1 MTATQDREKVCH
13 PIVLVK
19 VNGVTCRALLD
30 TGATV
35 SYASGYL
42 LDRLKLRPTRTHTRR
57 IQTIVGVVTKRSEIF
72 NVQASD
78 TDEKYAIPLGV
89 TRIDR
94 AELLSVENPNY
105 AVMISKY
112 PHLKGVY
119 MEDTDLKMLPVH
131 VILGT
136 SDYAR
141 IKTCESQRTG
151 AMGEPV
157 AEYTHFGWTIMSP
170 GTETDLDSIFLA
182 QTASNDCEELYR
194 MDVLG
199 LEDAPSGDQSV
210 VYTEFREQ
218 LRRSPN
224 GWYEARLPWKGDHP
238 PLPSNESG
246 SLKRLGSLVQ
256 RLKKTGRL
264 DEYDAIIQDQLREGI
279 VEEADMPASGKEFY
293 IPHKAVVRENVES
306 TKMRVVYDAS
316 AKAHSSAPS
325 LNDCL
330 EVGPPLQN
338 KLWKVLVRGR
348 FHPVALAGDIRK
360 AFLQVR
366 IHVQDRDALRFHW
379 LEAKDPQ
386 RIRTYRFTRALF
398 GLGPSPFLLGGVIQQ
413 HLNTCRDEHPKCV
426 EEIERELYVDDILSG
441 GPTTE
446 EVKQK
451 KATTTEIFAQATFHL
466 HKWHSNVKELELD
479 DVPEDNAKELEP
491 VTVNEHEDD
500 LSYAKQQLG
509 VQSRQCGLLG
519 LKWNKLSDEIGV
531 PFPANVAQPTKRG
544 ILGKVAK
551 IYDPL
556 GLAAPTTL
564 QGKLLYREACEEKCA
579 WDAPL
584 SAELV
589 QQWKKWE
596 SCLPQ
601 QINCPRALTSAQQP
615 IENIELHAFGDASGK
630 GVAAAVY
637 AVVKQPTSVNQGLVT
652 AKARLAKQGLTIPHR
667 ELVSGH
673 MAVNLLSNVQD
684 ALQGFPVSSLHCW
697 LDSSVA
703 LHWIRGNGDFK
714 QFVTNRV
721 RKIREHG
728 DIMWRHN
735 YQLRIILPT
744 LLAAVNRSQ
753 KRNNCGGGDQHGSV
767 ILEHGP
773 QTLLPYPPQNP
784 TTEQNYA

>member
-1 MTATQDREKVCH
+1 
-13 PIVLVK
+13 
-19 VNGVTCRALLD
+19 
-30 TGATV
+30 
-35 SYASGYL
+35 
-42 LDRLKLRPTRTHTRR
+42 
-57 IQTIVGVVTKRSEIF
+57 
-72 NVQASD
+72 
-78 TDEKYAIPLGV
+78 
-89 TRIDR
+89 
-94 AELLSVENPNY
+94 
-105 AVMISKY
+105 
-112 PHLKGVY
+112 
-119 MEDTDLKMLPVH
+119 MEDTDLKKMLPVH
-131 VILGT
+131 VILGA

-141 IKTCESQRTG
+141 IKTRESQRTG

-157 AEYTHFGWTIMSP
+157 AEYTRFGWTIMSP
-170 GTETDLDSIFLA
+170 GKETDLHSMFLA
-182 QTASNDCEELYR
+182 QTASNDYEELYR

-210 VYTEFREQ
+210 VYAEFREQ
-218 LRRSPN
+218 LRRSPD

-264 DEYDAIIQDQLREGI
+264 DEYDAIIQDQLRQGI

-330 EVGPPLQN
+330 EVGLLLQN

-564 QGKLLYREACEEKCA
+564 QGKLLYREACEVKCA
-579 WDAPL
+579 WDAPR

-596 SCLPQ
+596 SCLSQ

-630 GVAAAVY
+630 DVAAAVY

>member
-42 LDRLKLRPTRTHTRR
+42 LDRLKLRPTRMHTRR

-72 NVQASD
+72 KVQANYME
-78 TDEKYAIPLGV
+78 EKYVIPLSV
-89 TRIDR
+89 MRIDR

-119 MEDTDLKMLPVH
+119 MEDTDLKKMLPVH
-131 VILGT
+131 VILGA

-141 IKTCESQRTG
+141 IKTRESQRTG

-264 DEYDAIIQDQLREGI
+264 DEYDAIIQDQLRQGI

-330 EVGPPLQN
+330 EVGLLLQN

-564 QGKLLYREACEEKCA
+564 QGKLLYHEACEEKCA
-579 WDAPL
+579 WDTPL
-584 SAELV
+584 FAELV
-589 QQWKKWE
+589 QQWKWE

-601 QINCPRALTSAQQP
+601 QINWPRALTSAQQP
-615 IENIELHAFGDASGK
+615 FENIELHAFGDTSGK

-637 AVVKQPTSVNQGLVT
+637 AVVKQPTSVNKGLIT
-652 AKARLAKQGLTIPHR
+652 AKARLAKQGLTIPR
-667 ELVSGH
+667 CELVSGH

-744 LLAAVNRSQ
+744 LLATVNRSQ

>member
-1 MTATQDREKVCH
+1 M
-13 PIVLVK
+13 
-19 VNGVTCRALLD
+19 
-30 TGATV
+30 
-35 SYASGYL
+35 
-42 LDRLKLRPTRTHTRR
+42 
-57 IQTIVGVVTKRSEIF
+57 
-72 NVQASD
+72 
-78 TDEKYAIPLGV
+78 
-89 TRIDR
+89 
-94 AELLSVENPNY
+94 
-105 AVMISKY
+105 
-112 PHLKGVY
+112 
-119 MEDTDLKMLPVH
+119 
-131 VILGT
+131 
-136 SDYAR
+136 
-141 IKTCESQRTG
+141 
-151 AMGEPV
+151 
-157 AEYTHFGWTIMSP
+157 
-170 GTETDLDSIFLA
+170 
-182 QTASNDCEELYR
+182 
-194 MDVLG
+194 
-199 LEDAPSGDQSV
+199 
-210 VYTEFREQ
+210 
-218 LRRSPN
+218 
-224 GWYEARLPWKGDHP
+224 
-238 PLPSNESG
+238 
-246 SLKRLGSLVQ
+246 
-256 RLKKTGRL
+256 
-264 DEYDAIIQDQLREGI
+264 
-279 VEEADMPASGKEFY
+279 
-293 IPHKAVVRENVES
+293 
-306 TKMRVVYDAS
+306 
-316 AKAHSSAPS
+316 
-325 LNDCL
+325 
-330 EVGPPLQN
+330 
-338 KLWKVLVRGR
+338 
-348 FHPVALAGDIRK
+348 
-360 AFLQVR
+360 
-366 IHVQDRDALRFHW
+366 
-379 LEAKDPQ
+379 
-386 RIRTYRFTRALF
+386 
-398 GLGPSPFLLGGVIQQ
+398 
-413 HLNTCRDEHPKCV
+413 
-426 EEIERELYVDDILSG
+426 EEIERELYVDDILSD
-441 GPTTE
+441 GPPTE
-446 EVKQK
+446 EVKLK

-564 QGKLLYREACEEKCA
+564 QGKLLYHEACEEKCA
-579 WDAPL
+579 WDTPL
-584 SAELV
+584 FAELV
-589 QQWKKWE
+589 QQWKWE

-601 QINCPRALTSAQQP
+601 QINWPRALTSAQQP
-615 IENIELHAFGDASGK
+615 FENIELHAFGDTSGK
-630 GVAAAVY
+630 GVAATVY
-637 AVVKQPTSVNQGLVT
+637 AVVKQPTSVNKGLIT
-652 AKARLAKQGLTIPHR
+652 AKARLAKQGLTIPR
-667 ELVSGH
+667 CELVSGH